1 MQISHKN
8 ASKLR
13 TLRAAYIAGGI
24 NAVDAVKAADVVT
37 AVLRSVVADEVG
49 KTVKA
54 DAGFV
59 NALVYSACV
68 EIQPELIET
77 EGGKE

>member
-1 MQISHKN
+1 MTISQKN
-8 ASKLR
+8 ISKLR

-24 NAVDAVKAADVVT
+24 NAVDPVKAADVVT
-37 AVLRSVVADEVG
+37 AVLRAAVAETVG
-49 KTVKA
+49 KVIKA

-77 EGGKE
+77 EGSKK

>member
-1 MQISHKN
+1 MQISQKN

-24 NAVDAVKAADVVT
+24 NAVDPVKAADVVT

-54 DAGFV
+54 DVGFV